1 MEDHPT
7 ASGPTTIRLALA
19 EQVAHEART
28 RWGAACRAVAVYGS
42 VAHGAA
48 RRYSDLEVVVLTTEE
63 VVAQETQVIRD
74 GILVEVDVLPARAML
89 SAAGRVTPF
98 WGLEADQYRVFAPL
112 YDPSALFPQVRA
124 ASLAVPPVAFVQPLH
139 HNELGLL
146 EVLGKFCNAADEQ
159 DAATMRDVGWQYAHA
174 AALRAALLDRR
185 PFESG
190 RTLWANAR
198 GRGFGLN
205 ALISALAEGPA
216 ASLPEAVLAVT
227 RAFGIA
233 WPLSP

>member
-28 RWGAACRAVAVYGS
+28 RWGDACRAVAVYGS

-48 RRYSDLEVVVLTTEE
+48 RRYSDLEVVVLTTDD
-63 VVAQETQVIRD
+63 VVAEETQVIRD
-74 GILVEVDVLPARAML
+74 GILVEVDVLPATRML
-89 SAAGRVTPF
+89 SAAARVTPF
-98 WGLEADQYRVFAPL
+98 WGLEADQYRVFYPL

-124 ASLAVPPVAFVQPLH
+124 TSLAVPTAAFVQPLRD
-139 HNELGLL
+139 NELRLL
-146 EVLGKFCNAADEQ
+146 EVFGKFSNARDDQ
-159 DAATMRDVGWQYAHA
+159 DAATMCDTGWRYAHA
-174 AALRAALLDRR
+174 AALRTALLDGR

-190 RTLWANAR
+190 RTLWADAR
-198 GRGFGLN
+198 TRGFGLDD
-205 ALISALAEGPA
+205 LISALAEGSAP
-216 ASLPEAVLAVT
+216 SLPERVLAVH
-227 RAFGIA
+227 RAFGIT